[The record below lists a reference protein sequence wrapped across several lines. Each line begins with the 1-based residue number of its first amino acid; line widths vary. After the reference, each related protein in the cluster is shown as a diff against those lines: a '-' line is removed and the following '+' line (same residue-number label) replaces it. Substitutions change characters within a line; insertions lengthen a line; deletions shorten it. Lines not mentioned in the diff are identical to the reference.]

1 MAHTVTTVGSEQPTQ
16 DGEPTPSAFGTT
28 RYWDERYMR
37 DKEPFDWYARYD
49 ALEGLIEAQAA
60 GKDVEILHL
69 GCGTSRLGEALCG
82 AGYKYVMNI
91 DISRACVIAQLERY
105 ASGPHRNNKF
115 MHGNACALEFPD
127 ESFDLVIPFVC
138 FFVVFVLLLCFSLF
152 VFLFSLLYFSFL
164 YCFKTFIFYCICVS
178 T

>member
-1 MAHTVTTVGSEQPTQ
+1 MANTVASEQPTQ
-16 DGEPTPSAFGTT
+16 DGEPTPKAFGTT

-60 GKDVEILHL
+60 GKDVEVLHL

-127 ESFDLVIPFVC
+127 ESFDLVIAKATLDVIPVSYTHLTLPTI
-138 FFVVFVLLLCFSLF
+138 LL
-152 VFLFSLLYFSFL
+152 V
-164 YCFKTFIFYCICVS
+164 
-178 T
+178 

>member
-60 GKDVEILHL
+60 GKDVEILHP
-69 GCGTSRLGEALCG
+69 GAARRGSARRCAGPGTST
-82 AGYKYVMNI
+82 
-91 DISRACVIAQLERY
+91 S
-105 ASGPHRNNKF
+105 
-115 MHGNACALEFPD
+115 
-127 ESFDLVIPFVC
+127 
-138 FFVVFVLLLCFSLF
+138 
-152 VFLFSLLYFSFL
+152 
-164 YCFKTFIFYCICVS
+164 
-178 T
+178 